1 MDEAVEQ
8 AIVGL
13 RAEVGQARHDI
24 SEMRDDLKIHVADDN
39 KRIDFLTGQVREW
52 QGSLKVIQWLS
63 GAILAAVTAQLVR
76 HW

>member
-52 QGSLKVIQWLS
+52 QGSLKVVQWLS
-63 GAILAAVTAQLVR
+63 GAILAAVVAQLVR